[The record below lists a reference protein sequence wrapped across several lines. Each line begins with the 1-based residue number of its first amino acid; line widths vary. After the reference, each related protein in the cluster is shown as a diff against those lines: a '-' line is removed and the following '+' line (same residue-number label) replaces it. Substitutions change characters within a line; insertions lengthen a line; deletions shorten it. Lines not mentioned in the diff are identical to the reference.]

1 MDVPYT
7 FNGRDS
13 YDPDGLV
20 GDSTDLTFMWKFSDG
35 TMSNESLVTHNFSTP
50 GEHYVSLVVIDE
62 NGQESETRQ
71 LGIRVL
77 NPKPIVS

>member
-20 GDSTDLTFMWKFSDG
+20 GDSTDLTFIWTFSDG
-35 TMSNESLVTHNFSTP
+35 TISNEFCYPQLCTP
-50 GEHYVSLVVIDE
+50 GEHTFL
-62 NGQESETRQ
+62 
-71 LGIRVL
+71 L
-77 NPKPIVS
+77 